1 MVMSEAEEEGCSA
14 AMIVMGEVVEMR
26 RGDLSTGKS
35 E

>member
-14 AMIVMGEVVEMR
+14 AMVITGEADEESK
-26 RGDLSTGKS
+26 GGISIEES